1 MEEAR
6 HWVWAKRKH
15 GLVSSSSPHHLMVPK
30 NPTSSY
36 DDSWEEQAF
45 AEDAAG
51 PLGGCIWPPRSYS
64 CSFCRREFRSAQALG
79 GHMNVHRRDRARL
92 KQSPELHHR
101 EIVNQNQHI
110 NNDNNNNNIALHHL
124 HHHHHLHQ
132 NPLITTTTTTSFGPP
147 SQYGP
152 SSQVCAFVYDPNP
165 NITDPA
171 PEVGFIPSSSPSSYN
186 NNKKQNCGK
195 QAETLLVPPFFS
207 SSLVV
212 ENTKKSSNST
222 NSSALN
228 PSHQSW
234 SNFDRYF
241 HDSNDHKNDHMR
253 DPNHHKNI
261 SSITVESGSCRRSS
275 TTTKV
280 DYVKSTDLSV
290 SLNLVVCHAIQTES
304 GNSNKDK
311 EGLLMSCKRRR
322 IEPCSDES
330 IAFDELSPCSI
341 EELDL
346 ELRLGDRPKVK

>member
-15 GLVSSSSPHHLMVPK
+15 GLVSASPHLLAPK

-92 KQSPELHHR
+92 KQSPDLHHH
-101 EIVNQNQHI
+101 EMLHPNQHNI
-110 NNDNNNNNIALHHL
+110 NNDNIPLHL
-124 HHHHHLHQ
+124 HHHHHHLHP
-132 NPLITTTTTTSFGPP
+132 NPLISTTTTTSFGPAG
-147 SQYGP
+147 QLYGP
-152 SSQVCAFVYDPNP
+152 SSQVCALVYDPNP
-165 NITDPA
+165 SSDPA
-171 PEVGFIPSSSPSSYN
+171 GGFIPSSPSS
-186 NNKKQNCGK
+186 NNKIQNFGK
-195 QAETLLVPPFFS
+195 QAALLVPPYFS

-212 ENTKKSSNST
+212 ENTKRSNCA
-222 NSSALN
+222 SSAVN

-234 SNFDRYF
+234 SNFDKYC
-241 HDSNDHKNDHMR
+241 HDSNNQKDGVGDHD
-253 DPNHHKNI
+253 DHKNI
-261 SSITVESGSCRRSS
+261 SSITVESGSCRRS
-275 TTTKV
+275 TTKV

-304 GNSNKDK
+304 GDGDKDQ
-311 EGLLMSCKRRR
+311 EALLSCKRRR
-322 IEPCSDES
+322 TEPCSDDES
-330 IAFDELSPCSI
+330 DAFELSPCSI
-341 EELDL
+341 DQDLDL